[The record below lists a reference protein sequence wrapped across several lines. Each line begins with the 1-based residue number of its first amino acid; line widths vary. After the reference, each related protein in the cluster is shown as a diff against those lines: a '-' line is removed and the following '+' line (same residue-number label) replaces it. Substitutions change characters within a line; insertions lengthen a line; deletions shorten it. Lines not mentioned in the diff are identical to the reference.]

1 MICNPTFEI
10 APHKIA
16 KAKLVHSYK
25 FYIYLKNATTF
36 FVNSLSEAVLCLTN
50 LDVKM
55 SLKIALILSVI
66 LQFATATIAL
76 TLIKRTRTNIAWW
89 LISVGFLLMAI
100 RRLFELFQAFSLD
113 NNIVNGVL
121 HSWIGVFISILM
133 LVSLIFIKRIFNI
146 QKRFEELKRKNEA
159 RVFSAIIR
167 TEENQKQQFSK
178 ELHDGLGPLLS
189 SVKMSIS
196 SLARDQHAEKS
207 NKILANTEYLI
218 DESISTI
225 KEISNNLSPHVLNNF
240 GILRAVK
247 SFVNTLQISSN
258 PKILFNSNIGNKRFS
273 YNVETV
279 VYRVTCELITNTI
292 KHANAQN
299 IYLDILIDGRTLNIK
314 YLDDGKGFDFTDD
327 VIAQHGLGLTNI
339 QSRVISVQ
347 GSCQI
352 YSKPG
357 EGFNIDIEINT
368 D

>member
-1 MICNPTFEI
+1 
-10 APHKIA
+10 
-16 KAKLVHSYK
+16 
-25 FYIYLKNATTF
+25 
-36 FVNSLSEAVLCLTN
+36 
-50 LDVKM
+50 M

-76 TLIKRTRTNIAWW
+76 TLIKRTKTNIAWW

-100 RRLFELFQAFSLD
+100 RRLFELFQVFALD
-113 NNIVNGVL
+113 INIVNGVL

-133 LVSLIFIKRIFNI
+133 LISLSFIKRIFNI

-189 SVKMSIS
+189 SVKMAIS
-196 SLARDQHAEKS
+196 SVVKDQDAGKS
-207 NKILANTEYLI
+207 NKVLANAEYLI
-218 DESISTI
+218 DESISTV

-247 SFVNTLQISSN
+247 SFVNALQINSN
-258 PKILFNSNIGNKRFS
+258 PRIQFNSNIGDKRFS
-273 YNVETV
+273 YNIETV
-279 VYRVTCELITNTI
+279 VYRVVCELITNTF
-292 KHANAQN
+292 KHANAKN
-299 IYLDILIDGRTLNIK
+299 IYLDILIDGGTLHIK
-314 YLDDGKGFDFTDD
+314 YLDDGEGCDFTDD
-327 VIAQHGLGLTNI
+327 VNAQHGLGLTNI
-339 QSRVISVQ
+339 QSRIISVQ

-352 YSKPG
+352 YTSPG
-357 EGFNIDIEINT
+357 EGFNINIEINT